1 MKEKIFEQKGE
12 AFPAANQKLIAQG
25 RIMADDD
32 KLKTYELDKVK
43 FVVIMVSKPAP
54 APATPSSGAAA
65 AQAAAKPT
73 PPAPAESPAP
83 TENPSSECTSS

>member
-12 AFPAANQKLIAQG
+12 AFPAAHQKLIAQG

-54 APATPSSGAAA
+54 APVAPPGGAMAA
-65 AQAAAKPT
+65 PK
-73 PPAPAESPAP
+73 PAPPDAPESPLNRD
-83 TENPSSECTSS
+83 EPSRDST